1 MHGPRRPAI
10 EEGRGGKRGWWFGD
24 GMLMI
29 PSGVFPW
36 RREEGRREG
45 GGGVK
50 DEGRMKG
57 GIPRLTGRE
66 EGGGGRER
74 SLLTIT

>member
-1 MHGPRRPAI
+1 
-10 EEGRGGKRGWWFGD
+10 
-24 GMLMI
+24 MLMI